1 MLIYGLYKLR
11 RWARE
16 SSWSWSY
23 GSWIYNYL
31 CNQCLSP
38 LTLRVRIPLRRCVLE
53 TTICD
58 KVCQWFA
65 AGRCFSPDSPVSS
78 TNKTDLNDITEILL
92 KKALSTI
99 KQTNIKIENKCNN
112 VYFRAVMYRQKYLT
126 NDRFDNFYLTYK
138 LLEVD
143 VRRQKMGH
151 ESIFPLKRKER
162 GRYIATSMTL
172 KY

>member
-1 MLIYGLYKLR
+1 
-11 RWARE
+11 
-16 SSWSWSY
+16 
-23 GSWIYNYL
+23 
-31 CNQCLSP
+31 
-38 LTLRVRIPLRRCVLE
+38 
-53 TTICD
+53 
-58 KVCQWFA
+58 
-65 AGRCFSPDSPVSS
+65 
-78 TNKTDLNDITEILL
+78 
-92 KKALSTI
+92 
-99 KQTNIKIENKCNN
+99 
-112 VYFRAVMYRQKYLT
+112 MYRQKYLT

>member
-1 MLIYGLYKLR
+1 MTDR
-11 RWARE
+11 F
-16 SSWSWSY
+16 SW
-23 GSWIYNYL
+23 G
-31 CNQCLSP
+31 P
-38 LTLRVRIPLRRCVLE
+38 T
-53 TTICD
+53 
-58 KVCQWFA
+58 
-65 AGRCFSPDSPVSS
+65 VSS
-78 TNKTDLNDITEILL
+78 NNKTDRHDITEILL

-99 KQTNIKIENKCNN
+99 KQTNIKIENKCNS